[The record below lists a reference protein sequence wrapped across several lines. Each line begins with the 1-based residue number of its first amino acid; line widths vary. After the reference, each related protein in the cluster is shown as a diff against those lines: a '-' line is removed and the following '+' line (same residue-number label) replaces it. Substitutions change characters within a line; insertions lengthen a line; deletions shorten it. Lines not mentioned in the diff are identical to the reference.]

1 MDRAKA
7 TFQEVIS
14 VEMDVQIFGRNAAE
28 FLCVFVCVCVPEFFL
43 FPTFAGNIYNI
54 YIIHYS
60 YIQ

>member
-28 FLCVFVCVCVPEFFL
+28 FLCVFVCVYPSSFCSQHL
-43 FPTFAGNIYNI
+43 QGIYIIYI

>member
-28 FLCVFVCVCVPEFFL
+28 FLCLCVCTQVLFVP
-43 FPTFAGNIYNI
+43 NICRE
-54 YIIHYS
+54 
-60 YIQ
+60 

>member
-28 FLCVFVCVCVPEFFL
+28 FLCVFVCVYPSSFCSQHL
-43 FPTFAGNIYNI
+43 QGI
-54 YIIHYS
+54 YII
-60 YIQ
+60 YI